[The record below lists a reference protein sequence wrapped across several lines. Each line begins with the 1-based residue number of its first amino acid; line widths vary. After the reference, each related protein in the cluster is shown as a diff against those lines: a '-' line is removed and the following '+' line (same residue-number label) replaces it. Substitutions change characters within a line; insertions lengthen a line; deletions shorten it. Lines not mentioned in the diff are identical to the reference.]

1 MNKKVRAKFKV
12 SQVMHTEAGNSIQLI
27 PVSVGSEENKEFY
40 RYTPSGQIELSI
52 VNQESASFFEVG
64 QEYYVDFSLAPKLV
78 AQ

>member
-12 SQVMHTEAGNSIQLI
+12 SQITENEAGSSIQLI

-40 RYTPSGQIELSI
+40 KYTPSGQIELNV
-52 VNQESASFFEVG
+52 VNKETADHFKVG
-64 QEYYVDFSLAPKLV
+64 QQYYVDFSLAPDLL